1 MPGRSLTQP
10 NACRCAGRSPAQ
22 GQQGAVLVIALI
34 FMLVMSLL
42 AATSLRNAAS
52 SESVLGNV
60 RTTELAAQAAEVALR
75 HCEASVLDILTVAAG
90 GASAYASTF
99 TQANILPVSSPAFWQ
114 SIASWD
120 SRSESV
126 YVLPLYLLNQADR
139 GITYQRP
146 PECMVEPVPVLL
158 PGTSVL
164 STTASYVVTA
174 RGFGPEVAAADAS
187 RSHPVGSEVWLQSH
201 IQFQ

>member
-1 MPGRSLTQP
+1 MSGRCIGNPVAHLG
-10 NACRCAGRSPAQ
+10 ACRSPASAQ
-22 GQQGAVLVIALI
+22 HGAVLVIALVFI
-34 FMLVMSLL
+34 LVMSLL
-42 AATSLRNAAS
+42 AVTSLRNAAS
-52 SESVLGNV
+52 SERVLGNV
-60 RTTELAAQAAEVALR
+60 RTIELAAQAAELALR
-75 HCEASVLDILTVAAG
+75 HCEASVQDILAVAAG

-99 TQANILPVSSPAFWQ
+99 TPANILPVSNPAQWQ

-120 SRSESV
+120 SSPALP
-126 YVLPLYLLNQADR
+126 YVLPLQLLNQAGM

-158 PGTSVL
+158 TGTTVL